1 MRAQRHDSQMMLQ
14 AQRHDSQMGYSDMTV
29 RWCTATWQSDG
40 LQALTETDTNKELK
54 NSVDTDTNK
63 DLYNSVDA
71 WLDKEFDKDFDTYK
85 QVDPPEP

>member
-1 MRAQRHDSQMMLQ
+1 
-14 AQRHDSQMGYSDMTV
+14 MTV
-29 RWCTATWQSDG
+29 R
-40 LQALTETDTNKELK
+40 DTNKELK

-85 QVDPPEP
+85 QVDPPKPYTLNPKP